1 MRESQLLVQRG
12 TAGGVLIFRQQT
24 EGEGFEALNQTFGWS
39 TLNDRK
45 KNPIVDVKA
54 LLEGTFLEQER
65 FQSVIL
71 SPGILGPTYRNELV
85 AATRGSRVHIV
96 FFRAGGLLHLEDVL
110 ASPDYRIAASP
121 SQG

>member
-1 MRESQLLVQRG
+1 MREPQVLVQRG

-39 TLNDRK
+39 TLID
-45 KNPIVDVKA
+45 KNKSSVVDLSV
-54 LLEGTFLEQER
+54 LLEGTTLNQER
-65 FQSVIL
+65 FRKVLLPPS
-71 SPGILGPTYRNELV
+71 ILGPTYRDELV

-96 FFRAGGLLHLEDVL
+96 FFRAGGLLQLEDVL

-121 SQG
+121 SRG